1 MNKTDINLLD
11 YNNIHQV
18 ALVCS
23 YLSTVS
29 YENKDSQQKWLRDR
43 FDMSV
48 FKSDED
54 RTIQYYI
61 INDSTNKISYVVI
74 RGTDIGRLRSQW
86 KDLVVSLKIWPK
98 KLMGGKVH
106 YGYYQAGERLYKKIS
121 DDISKLV
128 SEDHRIVFTGH
139 SLGGAIAKYI
149 AAAKN
154 IKSDVITF
162 GAPCVANGLFYD
174 NASNVKFHKYHM
186 EDDLIPKFPS
196 ILYNDICGHEYL
208 LRAGGITHSY
218 VDRGSITSVFVG
230 ISKLLLVYELYTA
243 IKNHNIKYYSLNL
256 LRSYK
261 KNKK

>member
-29 YENKDSQQKWLRDR
+29 YENKDAQQKWLRDR

-61 INDSTNKISYVVI
+61 INDSANKISYVVV
-74 RGTDIGRLRSQW
+74 RGTDIGRIRSQW
-86 KDLVVSLKIWPK
+86 KDLTVSLKLWPK
-98 KLMGGKVH
+98 TVNGAKVH
-106 YGYYQAGERLYKKIS
+106 FGYYQAGERLYKKIS
-121 DDISKLV
+121 KDINDLI

-154 IKSDVITF
+154 IDCDVITF
-162 GAPCVANGLFYD
+162 GAPCVASGEFYD
-174 NASNVKFHKYHM
+174 QSTNVRFHKYHM
-186 EDDLIPKFPS
+186 EDDIIPKYPS
-196 ILYNDICGHEYL
+196 VLYDDVCGHEYL

-218 VDRGSITSVFVG
+218 IKRGSVFGALVA
-230 ISKLLLVYELYTA
+230 ISKIVMLFKVYTA
-243 IKNHNIKYYSLNL
+243 IKSHNIKFYSLNL